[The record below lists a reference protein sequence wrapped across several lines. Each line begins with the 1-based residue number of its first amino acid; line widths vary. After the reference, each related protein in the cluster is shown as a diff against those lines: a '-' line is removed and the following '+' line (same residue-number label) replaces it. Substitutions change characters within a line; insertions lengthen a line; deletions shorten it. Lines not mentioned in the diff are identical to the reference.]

1 MADEQTPHY
10 LHKHVLVCN
19 GKSCG
24 PQGGDAVRDAQKEE
38 LRERELRKL
47 YRDGTCSCMGLCR
60 DGVNAVIW
68 PEGTYLAGLTKK
80 DIPRLV
86 DYLEGKGPPL
96 RDLEEL
102 AAEKIEKKLKE

>member
-1 MADEQTPHY
+1 MPDVRTPY
-10 LHKHVLVCN
+10 LLKHVLVCN

-24 PQGGDAVRDAQKEE
+24 PQGGDEVRDALKEE
-38 LRERELRKL
+38 LRERGLRKI

-86 DYLEGKGPPL
+86 DYLEGKGPAL
-96 RDLEEL
+96 HDREEL
-102 AAEKIEKKLKE
+102 AAEKIERKLKD